1 MPMQPVSNIKIE
13 EGGLT
18 LGLSEAQVNERVKK
32 AKAIVPNA
40 IGMNNHMGSAA
51 TADTTL
57 MTYLMTTLREQNLF
71 FLDSRTIGKSVAG
84 KIAKEQGVR
93 VLDCHVFLD
102 DSDNLADVQ
111 RQFQSAIQYA
121 RKHGTAIAIGH
132 PRPNT
137 VAVLKSGIKNLPD
150 DIQLVGMGSLWRNEK
165 ILPPKPFILIFNDIP
180 APTSVAPFEPIPLLR
195 GVPR

>member
-1 MPMQPVSNIKIE
+1 M
-13 EGGLT
+13 
-18 LGLSEAQVNERVKK
+18 
-32 AKAIVPNA
+32 
-40 IGMNNHMGSAA
+40 
-51 TADTTL
+51 
-57 MTYLMTTLREQNLF
+57 
-71 FLDSRTIGKSVAG
+71 
-84 KIAKEQGVR
+84 
-93 VLDCHVFLD
+93 FLD

-137 VAVLKSGIKNLPD
+137 VSVLKAGIKNLPD
-150 DIQLVGMGSLWRNEK
+150 DIQLVSMGSLWRNEK
-165 ILPPKPFILIFNDIP
+165 ILPPKPFILLFNDIP

>member
-1 MPMQPVSNIKIE
+1 
-13 EGGLT
+13 
-18 LGLSEAQVNERVKK
+18 
-32 AKAIVPNA
+32 
-40 IGMNNHMGSAA
+40 MNNHMGSAA
-51 TADTTL
+51 TADATL
-57 MTYLMTTLREQNLF
+57 MTYLMTALREQHLF

-93 VLDCHVFLD
+93 VLDRHVFLD
-102 DSDNLADVQ
+102 DSDNLTDVQ

-165 ILPPKPFILIFNDIP
+165 ILPPKPFILLFNDIP